1 MKQEFKSVV
10 MAAAERKAEQLELEF
25 SFEGYQVV
33 RRELFAHIND
43 PAVTIRRDSVT
54 FNNACIRGL
63 EDAVYI
69 LILINPHIHRLLIQ
83 RCDENEK
90 NALRWCI
97 PREEGRESR
106 QIKSRDFSDQLY
118 KLLDW
123 DKRNRY
129 KILGYRIKYQGE
141 AMFIFDLMETEVFDD
156 TTRKDPSFEKELE
169 ELNKNVPQKG
179 QKKAFDADKVT
190 STFGVPLEENQKALQ
205 LEKIEDYVDSD
216 LAAGKEMS
224 YLNLFT
230 KNPRA
235 GQNAIEK
242 WNADYNHI
250 SKYKLHSAKRV
261 VIPGF
266 FKL

>member
-1 MKQEFKSVV
+1 M
-10 MAAAERKAEQLELEF
+10 
-25 SFEGYQVV
+25 
-33 RRELFAHIND
+33 
-43 PAVTIRRDSVT
+43 
-54 FNNACIRGL
+54 
-63 EDAVYI
+63 
-69 LILINPHIHRLLIQ
+69 
-83 RCDENEK
+83 
-90 NALRWCI
+90 
-97 PREEGRESR
+97 
-106 QIKSRDFSDQLY
+106 
-118 KLLDW
+118 
-123 DKRNRY
+123 
-129 KILGYRIKYQGE
+129 
-141 AMFIFDLMETEVFDD
+141 
-156 TTRKDPSFEKELE
+156 ELE
-169 ELNKNVPQKG
+169 ELNKKVPQKG

>member
-83 RCDENEK
+83 RCDEK
-90 NALRWCI
+90 NARRWCI

-216 LAAGKEMS
+216 LAAGKER
-224 YLNLFT
+224 
-230 KNPRA
+230 KNA
-235 GQNAIEK
+235 G
-242 WNADYNHI
+242 
-250 SKYKLHSAKRV
+250 R
-261 VIPGF
+261 
-266 FKL
+266 

>member
-69 LILINPHIHRLLIQ
+69 L
-83 RCDENEK
+83 
-90 NALRWCI
+90 LRWCI

-216 LAAGKEMS
+216 LAAGKER
-224 YLNLFT
+224 
-230 KNPRA
+230 KNA
-235 GQNAIEK
+235 G
-242 WNADYNHI
+242 
-250 SKYKLHSAKRV
+250 R
-261 VIPGF
+261 
-266 FKL
+266 

>member
-216 LAAGKEMS
+216 LAAGKDMS
-224 YLNLFT
+224 
-230 KNPRA
+230 
-235 GQNAIEK
+235 
-242 WNADYNHI
+242 
-250 SKYKLHSAKRV
+250 
-261 VIPGF
+261 GF
-266 FKL
+266 FSMTRRNTLRYRFVPRRNRGLSGYPWKKEKSIIYPVW

>member
-1 MKQEFKSVV
+1 MNKEFKSVV

-83 RCDENEK
+83 KCDENEK

-169 ELNKNVPQKG
+169 ELNQKDPQKG
-179 QKKAFDADKVT
+179 QNKAFDVDKIT

-205 LEKIEDYVDSD
+205 LEKIDDYVDSD
-216 LAAGKEMS
+216 LVAGKEK
-224 YLNLFT
+224 
-230 KNPRA
+230 KNA
-235 GQNAIEK
+235 GRK
-242 WNADYNHI
+242 
-250 SKYKLHSAKRV
+250 
-261 VIPGF
+261 
-266 FKL
+266 

>member
-156 TTRKDPSFEKELE
+156 TTRKRLMR
-169 ELNKNVPQKG
+169 
-179 QKKAFDADKVT
+179 
-190 STFGVPLEENQKALQ
+190 
-205 LEKIEDYVDSD
+205 I
-216 LAAGKEMS
+216 
-224 YLNLFT
+224 
-230 KNPRA
+230 
-235 GQNAIEK
+235 
-242 WNADYNHI
+242 
-250 SKYKLHSAKRV
+250 KLHRHLAFRWRRTKRHCNWKKSKTMLTA
-261 VIPGF
+261 I
-266 FKL
+266 